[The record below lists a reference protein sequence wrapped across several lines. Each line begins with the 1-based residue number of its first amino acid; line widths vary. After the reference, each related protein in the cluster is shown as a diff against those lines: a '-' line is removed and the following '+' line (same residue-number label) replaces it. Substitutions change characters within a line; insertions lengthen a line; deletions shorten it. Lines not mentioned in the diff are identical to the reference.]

1 MKIDAHQHFWQYSPQ
16 DFTWITEDMSI
27 IRRNFLPQDL
37 LPELQRAD
45 YHGCVAVQAAQ
56 TENETRFLLSEAEVH
71 PFIKGVVGW
80 VDLQSVQVD
89 DRLSVFASSGRLVG
103 VRHIV
108 QSEPDDQFLLRPTFL
123 NGIKCLER
131 HNLAYDLL
139 IYPKHLPVAV
149 QLVKKNPNQRFVLDH
164 LAKPYIKDKLMEP
177 WASQLH
183 ALASFDNVYCKLSG
197 LVTEAD
203 WYNWAPEDFI
213 PYLEVALD
221 AFGTNRLIIGSD
233 WPVCTVAANYNEVM
247 QIVEDYISDLSD
259 NEQAR
264 ILGLNAV
271 DFYRLK

>member
-1 MKIDAHQHFWQYSPQ
+1 
-16 DFTWITEDMSI
+16 
-27 IRRNFLPQDL
+27 
-37 LPELQRAD
+37 
-45 YHGCVAVQAAQ
+45 
-56 TENETRFLLSEAEVH
+56 
-71 PFIKGVVGW
+71 
-80 VDLQSVQVD
+80 
-89 DRLSVFASSGRLVG
+89 
-103 VRHIV
+103 
-108 QSEPDDQFLLRPTFL
+108 L
-123 NGIKCLER
+123 NGIKCLEK

-177 WASQLH
+177 WASHLH

-221 AFGTNRLIIGSD
+221 AFGTNRLMIGSD
-233 WPVCTVAANYNEVM
+233 WPVCTVAANYDEVM
-247 QIVEDYISDLSD
+247 QIAEDYVSDLSA